1 MIRRLPSVRLGFAS
15 LFVATLTAGTLTA
28 CGEVAT
34 AESGTYT
41 ATLRTEGHPSL
52 GNLVETPP
60 LTLTVERGPDRI
72 RIRDESGARLVEVD
86 ASARDEG
93 FVGCPG
99 NVSSAEMEV
108 LDLGLDH
115 LDIAGLSLDAPIL
128 VTDCGSVGAE
138 QLRLVLRDAGEPGDG
153 FSTACD
159 GAQQGCLYFA
169 SDLVEDFPTP

>member
-1 MIRRLPSVRLGFAS
+1 MFSRTQRTLAALALFAPC
-15 LFVATLTAGTLTA
+15 TLAA
-28 CGEVAT
+28 CGEAAVA
-34 AESGTYT
+34 EPGTYT

-60 LTLTVERGPDRI
+60 LTLTIEREPDRV
-72 RIRDESGARLVEVD
+72 RILDESGGLLVEVD
-86 ASARDEG
+86 AAAWDEG

-99 NVSSAEMEV
+99 NGSSSEMEV

-138 QLRLVLRDAGEPGDG
+138 QLELVLRDVGEPGTG
-153 FSTACD
+153 FGTACD
-159 GAQQGCLYFA
+159 GALQGCVYFA
-169 SDLVEDFPTP
+169 SDLAEDSAAP